1 MIAAARQTKMI
12 LPGEVSRCV
21 MLDIKG
27 VRSRL
32 PGHDED
38 DVLALIEEDGLLP
51 WAWNIGLGEAREIR
65 VLASCV
71 DHYAATGK
79 RAKLQWRDVLAEI
92 FSGINKP
99 YLTGKEARITVCC
112 GSNMISRLLNA
123 TEIKPM
129 AGTNWTPGPKGSAL
143 ISCESFAAFLLRR
156 FVVEP
161 EELMGINAETQ
172 RSKAAK
178 S

>member
-1 MIAAARQTKMI
+1 MI
-12 LPGEVSRCV
+12 LPGEKTRCV

-51 WAWNIGLGEAREIR
+51 WAWNIGLGTAREIR

-79 RAKLQWRDVLAEI
+79 RMKVQWRDVLTEI
-92 FSGINKP
+92 FFGCNKP
-99 YLTGKEARITVCC
+99 YVTGKEARLILNC
-112 GSNMISRLLNA
+112 GSNMISRLLSA
-123 TEIKPM
+123 KELKPLS
-129 AGTNWTPGPKGSAL
+129 GTNWTTGPKGSAL
-143 ISCESFAAFLLRR
+143 ISCEGFAEFLTRR
-156 FVVEP
+156 FVVTP
-161 EELMGINAETQ
+161 EEMLP
-172 RSKAAK
+172 
-178 S
+178 